1 MKKRILL
8 AAGLLLLLCLG
19 GYLTFD
25 RLGGNRPILISIVDK
40 SPDTLTGETFKGTP
54 IDNKLEALF
63 RSVETLQSLH
73 PGTSLHTIYEIEPAG
88 KLDTLEVFAGI
99 NLPFGAPGFAQK
111 KFTEKRYLLAKVSGS
126 RWVMPSPEKIKARLQ
141 DYAASKN
148 LVLSGYYIDK
158 IISESEVHVIAPIR

>member
-1 MKKRILL
+1 MKKRLLL

-25 RLGGNRPILISIVDK
+25 QLGGNRPILISIVDK
-40 SPDTLTGETFKGTP
+40 SPDTLTGETFRGAP
-54 IDNKLEALF
+54 IDAKLEQLF

-73 PGTSLHTIYEIEPAG
+73 PGASLHTLYTVEPAG

-111 KFTEKRYLLAKVSGS
+111 KFAEKRYLLAKVSGS

-148 LVLSGYYIDK
+148 LILSGYYIDK
-158 IISESEVHVIAPIR
+158 IVSDSEVHVIAPIR

>member
-1 MKKRILL
+1 MKKLL
-8 AAGLLLLLCLG
+8 IATTVLLFLSLG
-19 GYLTFD
+19 GYYTFD
-25 RLGGNRPILISIVDK
+25 RLGGNKPILISLVDK
-40 SPDTLTGETFKGTP
+40 SPDTLTGNTFKGTP

-73 PGTSLHTIYEIEPAG
+73 PGASLHTLYFVEPAG

-111 KFTEKRYLLAKVSGS
+111 KFTEKHYLLAKVSGS
-126 RWVMPSPEKIKARLQ
+126 RWVMPGPEKIKSRLQ

-148 LVLSGYYIDK
+148 LVLSGYFIDK
-158 IISESEVHVIAPIR
+158 IVSDSEVHVIAPLR